1 MEAPPAGNNPPNLA
15 HLLGNGS
22 AEGHSPFA
30 GLDEGARVVLHI
42 VPFGAFDPAARV
54 DVSSLD
60 RQSLRPIQ
68 ATGWDDRY
76 NLDGILSWQS
86 TATYLQVFRNGSI
99 EAVSAYLIHRGTTAN
114 ELFPLR

>member
-1 MEAPPAGNNPPNLA
+1 MGAPPAGNNPPNLE

-68 ATGWDDRY
+68 ATGWAE
-76 NLDGILSWQS
+76 NLRGDEPTDTLAGGGRLRRMVTVALSC
-86 TATYLQVFRNGSI
+86 RCNGTRPAS
-99 EAVSAYLIHRGTTAN
+99 YGL
-114 ELFPLR
+114 